1 MRENQVAA
9 GTVTGTG
16 AAINVV
22 LGFTPRYVEV
32 VNVASGGL
40 VTAKWFQGMAAASAV
55 KQAAAGTT
63 SVITSNGISEYAGSA
78 GVESKGFTIGADT
91 DLNVSGEAM
100 YYIALA

>member
-16 AAINVV
+16 AAIYVV

-55 KQAAAGTT
+55 KQAAGGTT
-63 SVITSNGISEYAGSA
+63 VVITSNGISEYVGSP
-78 GVESKGFTIGADT
+78 GVNSKGFTIGADI
-91 DLNVSGEAM
+91 DINASGEAM